1 MEGQSPSN
9 THERMTAV
17 YGDSAPSCT
26 MVFEWAHRF
35 KDGQLNIKDSLRS
48 GRSISAMDEKNIK
61 VVENLVVEDR
71 RITIQKIA
79 EILGISSGSV
89 RGILH
94 DHLHMTKVCSTWV
107 PHLLMP
113 LQRHERVESCE
124 ELLAHL

>member
-1 MEGQSPSN
+1 MKGQSPSN

-17 YGDSAPSCT
+17 YGDSAPSPK
-26 MVFEWAHRF
+26 MVFEWGHRF
-35 KDGQLNIKDSLRS
+35 KNGQLNIKDSLRS
-48 GRSISAMDEKNIK
+48 CRSISATDEKNIK

-71 RITIQKIA
+71 RITIRKIA
-79 EILGISSGSV
+79 EILRISSGSV

-94 DHLHMTKVCSTWV
+94 DHLHMIKVCSTWL
-107 PHLLMP
+107 PHLLTP